1 MAGGLSFCIRQNV
14 KGNDSFGRSCPVDF
28 RRVNRSRGEGSK
40 QNNGLAPAKLFAGM
54 VKRHSLSICHHV
66 PLYSTFE
73 TPIESVLYIGRQ
85 QDSIII
91 ELMVNFYHIKSIN
104 SRACPICERSLA
116 AVGKDSVRLRKGIP
130 GFCKDALCEH
140 NIAQSLAHAFARRIF
155 RISVGGISY
164 GGHYVEH
171 ILGKG
176 DFRPRII
183 VQYWNVQHGV
193 GGTGAVDSVNFYH
206 AITSLVQSH
215 SGRIGRKLQNI
226 GIVISRLIACN
237 VGGVIFQFIRNI
249 KGNFIRFQQLQSI
262 VAHLIERAV
271 FSSSVLRAG

>member
-1 MAGGLSFCIRQNV
+1 
-14 KGNDSFGRSCPVDF
+14 
-28 RRVNRSRGEGSK
+28 
-40 QNNGLAPAKLFAGM
+40 M
-54 VKRHSLSICHHV
+54 VKRNSLSICHHV

-85 QDSIII
+85 QDSIVI
-91 ELMVNFYHIKSIN
+91 ELMVNLYHIKGVN

-116 AVGKDSVRLRKGIP
+116 AVGKDSIRLCKGIP
-130 GFCKDALCEH
+130 GFCKDVLCKH
-140 NIAQSLAHAFARRIF
+140 DIAQSLADAFARRAF
-155 RISVGGISY
+155 GISVGNATC
-164 GGHYVEH
+164 GGHHVEH
-171 ILGKG
+171 ILSKG

-183 VQYWNVQHGV
+183 VQYWNVQHGI
-193 GGTGAVDSVNFYH
+193 GGIGSVDSVNFYH

-215 SGRIGRKLQNI
+215 SSSVCRKLQNI

-249 KGNFIRFQQLQSI
+249 EGNFIRFQQLQGI

-271 FSSSVLRAG
+271 FSSGVLRAG